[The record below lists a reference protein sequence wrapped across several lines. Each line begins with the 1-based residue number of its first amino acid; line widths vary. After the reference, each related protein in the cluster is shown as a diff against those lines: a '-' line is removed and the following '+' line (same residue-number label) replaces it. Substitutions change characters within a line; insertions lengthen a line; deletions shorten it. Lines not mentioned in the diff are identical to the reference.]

1 MGEITKFVYV
11 MIIYLFMFT
20 MATSKVTV
28 CDSNHDCRSYFCG
41 PHKFSMCV
49 RKFCQCI

>member
-20 MATSKVTV
+20 MATS
-28 CDSNHDCRSYFCG
+28 S
-41 PHKFSMCV
+41 KFIFP
-49 RKFCQCI
+49 K